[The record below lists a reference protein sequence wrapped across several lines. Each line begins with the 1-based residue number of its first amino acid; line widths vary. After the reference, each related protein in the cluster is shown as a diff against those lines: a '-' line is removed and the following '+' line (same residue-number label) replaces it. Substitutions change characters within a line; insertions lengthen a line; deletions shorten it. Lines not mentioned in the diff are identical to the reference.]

1 MAEYII
7 SEKAQA
13 DLSDIW
19 NYTVETWSE
28 NQADRYM
35 RLLFG
40 ELDKI
45 TLDSY
50 HVGQSYEYVRRG
62 YRGLRAGKHGFRR
75 GLWCLVRCL
84 FSGCLK
90 KHPEEIAGCF
100 LEMADNQPFVAY
112 HSPLDP
118 SDLFVGKQAED
129 R

>member
-19 NYTVETWSE
+19 NYTVETCSE

-45 TLDSY
+45 TLDPY
-50 HVGQSYEYVRRG
+50 HCGQSYEYVRLG
-62 YRGLRAGKHGFRR
+62 YRGVRAGKHIIFYKILDNGK
-75 GLWCLVRCL
+75 VRIIRIL
-84 FSGCLK
+84 HQKMDFPRNL
-90 KHPEEIAGCF
+90 
-100 LEMADNQPFVAY
+100 
-112 HSPLDP
+112 
-118 SDLFVGKQAED
+118 
-129 R
+129 

>member
-13 DLSDIW
+13 DLSNIW

-45 TLDSY
+45 TLDPY
-50 HVGQSYEYVRRG
+50 HCGQSYEYVRLG
-62 YRGLRAGKHGFRR
+62 YRGVRAGKHIIFYKILDNGKVRIIRILHQKMDYFRH
-75 GLWCLVRCL
+75 L
-84 FSGCLK
+84 
-90 KHPEEIAGCF
+90 
-100 LEMADNQPFVAY
+100 
-112 HSPLDP
+112 
-118 SDLFVGKQAED
+118 
-129 R
+129 

>member
-45 TLDSY
+45 TLDPY
-50 HVGQSYEYVRRG
+50 HCGQSYEYVRLG
-62 YRGLRAGKHGFRR
+62 YRGVRAGKHIIFYKILDNGK
-75 GLWCLVRCL
+75 VRIIRIL
-84 FSGCLK
+84 HQKMDYFHHL
-90 KHPEEIAGCF
+90 
-100 LEMADNQPFVAY
+100 
-112 HSPLDP
+112 
-118 SDLFVGKQAED
+118 
-129 R
+129 

>member
-19 NYTVETWSE
+19 NYTVDTWSE

-45 TLDSY
+45 TLDPY
-50 HVGQSYEYVRRG
+50 HCGQSYEYVRLG
-62 YRGLRAGKHGFRR
+62 YRGVRAGKHIIFYKILDNGKVRIIRILHQKMDYFRH
-75 GLWCLVRCL
+75 L
-84 FSGCLK
+84 
-90 KHPEEIAGCF
+90 
-100 LEMADNQPFVAY
+100 
-112 HSPLDP
+112 
-118 SDLFVGKQAED
+118 
-129 R
+129 